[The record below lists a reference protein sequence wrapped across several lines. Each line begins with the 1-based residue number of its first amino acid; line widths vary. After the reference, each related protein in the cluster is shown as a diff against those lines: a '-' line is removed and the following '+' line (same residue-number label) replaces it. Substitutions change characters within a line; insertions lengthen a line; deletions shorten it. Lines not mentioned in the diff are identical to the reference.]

1 MLSSLDSP
9 ACATP
14 YLVHTPHRTVH
25 LQQRPPTRCHPTPP
39 FVQLV
44 RKPPFA
50 FDSPSLDLAGQ
61 VMASSHPVHL
71 AFNDNLL
78 GTTHS
83 RVASSCQPLPSD
95 LGLPHYL
102 PAAEK
107 GGHCPATPDQSQSPT
122 WPLPTGAGCPP
133 GMMTSRPWLKPTG
146 LTPEVFLPGGNS
158 QPYNN
163 LLLEPTD
170 TNPTFSPDSE
180 AFNPAAFPTAAAT
193 PILTAIPYAFMINP
207 KI

>member
-14 YLVHTPHRTVH
+14 YLVHAPHRTVH
-25 LQQRPPTRCHPTPP
+25 LQQRPSTRCHPTPP

-78 GTTHS
+78 GTTHA

-95 LGLPHYL
+95 LHAGALCVDLLDQAGNGLEVL
-102 PAAEK
+102 
-107 GGHCPATPDQSQSPT
+107 GGHQ
-122 WPLPTGAGCPP
+122 L
-133 GMMTSRPWLKPTG
+133 
-146 LTPEVFLPGGNS
+146 
-158 QPYNN
+158 
-163 LLLEPTD
+163 
-170 TNPTFSPDSE
+170 
-180 AFNPAAFPTAAAT
+180 
-193 PILTAIPYAFMINP
+193 
-207 KI
+207 